1 MIREQRW
8 REGWN
13 QWEEEDGAN
22 GNGEVE
28 PMGTGRVEPMGEKRV
43 EPIRSEPLRQRI
55 WSFLGAVRSSGLA

>member
-22 GNGEVE
+22 GNGE
-28 PMGTGRVEPMGEKRV
+28 GGANGREEGGANGKGEG
-43 EPIRSEPLRQRI
+43 
-55 WSFLGAVRSSGLA
+55 GANRE